1 MKMAKFQLVVFDM
14 AGTTVLDRGNV
25 ADSFIDAFHQ
35 QEITVER
42 SEVKKVMGWR
52 KKDAIKLLLEKYHPQ
67 PGVDEDELI
76 ERIHASFINNMIRF
90 YQEDKDIKPLPF
102 AEDIFG
108 QLKNQGIKI
117 ALNTGFTRAITDTIL
132 QRLHWNN
139 GGSKID
145 YVIASDEV
153 PEGRPYPFMIQT
165 IMQQLKIT
173 DSKQV
178 VKIGDTEVDVQE
190 GRNAECGLVV
200 SVTTGAYSR
209 DQLEQ
214 YHPDHII
221 DSLSELPSL
230 IL

>member
-1 MKMAKFQLVVFDM
+1 MIHF
-14 AGTTVLDRGNV
+14 
-25 ADSFIDAFHQ
+25 
-35 QEITVER
+35 
-42 SEVKKVMGWR
+42 
-52 KKDAIKLLLEKYHPQ
+52 Y
-67 PGVDEDELI
+67 ED
-76 ERIHASFINNMIRF
+76 
-90 YQEDKDIKPLPF
+90 DKDIKPLPF

-108 QLKNQGIKI
+108 QLKEEGIKI

-139 GGSKID
+139 GESKID

-165 IMQQLKIT
+165 IMKHLQIT

-209 DQLEQ
+209 NQLEQ

>member
-1 MKMAKFQLVVFDM
+1 MAKFQLVVFDM
-14 AGTTVLDRGNV
+14 AGTTVLDKGNV
-25 ADSFIDAFHQ
+25 ADSFIDAFLQHN
-35 QEITVER
+35 IVVKR
-42 SEVKKVMGWR
+42 SAVKTVMGWR
-52 KKDAIKLLLEKYHPQ
+52 KIDAIKLLLEKFHPQ
-67 PGVDEDELI
+67 PGLNEEELI
-76 ERIHASFINNMIRF
+76 EMIHTAFINNMIRF
-90 YQEDKDIKPLPF
+90 YKEDKDIKPLPF
-102 AEDIFG
+102 AEDVFG
-108 QLKNQGIKI
+108 QFKKEGVKV

-139 GGSKID
+139 GESKID

-165 IMQQLKIT
+165 IMQQLEVT
-173 DSKQV
+173 DPKQV
-178 VKIGDTEVDVQE
+178 AKIGDTEVDVQE
-190 GRNAECGLVV
+190 GRNADCGLVV